1 VETHTIPLITKRMAL
16 VSGPGRGGVRA
27 GVEPS
32 HEANLVEKHVKYIR
46 SLDTVRQPAPV
57 PWRLVD
63 GVARGEMNWST
74 GSPSIYD

>member
-1 VETHTIPLITKRMAL
+1 MAL

-32 HEANLVEKHVKYIR
+32 HEANLVVEKHVKYIK